1 MSKTLGSLIGF
12 VVALA
17 GTAQATD
24 GVRARLWELA
34 AKTEPAR
41 IAEVQKFAKQHGFS
55 N

>member
-1 MSKTLGSLIGF
+1 MSALGSLIGF

-17 GTAQATD
+17 GAAHATD

-34 AKTEPAR
+34 AKTEPAG
-41 IAEVQKFAKQHGFS
+41 IAEVQEFATQHGFS

>member
-1 MSKTLGSLIGF
+1 MSKALGSLIGF

-17 GTAQATD
+17 GAAHATD

-34 AKTEPAR
+34 AKTEPAG
-41 IAEVQKFAKQHGFS
+41 IAEVQEFAKQHGFS